1 MNLGVFVL
9 HAVQL
14 SMWVAVPLMLVRAG
28 VARERHWL
36 IYLPAVLL
44 SFAVMGASLFRLERG
59 GHLRTVFLGS
69 IALAA
74 LVQAGFWFASGAP
87 GAWLI
92 GVLLFLFFCSFNV
105 LEASQPSLTSRL
117 APAGAR
123 GAALGVYNTCQ
134 SLGLFAGGL
143 VGGTLYQSGGPAL
156 LFGAC
161 GLALLLWLAI
171 AWPMRVPGRAGAAAH
186 S

>member
-1 MNLGVFVL
+1 
-9 HAVQL
+9 
-14 SMWVAVPLMLVRAG
+14 
-28 VARERHWL
+28 
-36 IYLPAVLL
+36 
-44 SFAVMGASLFRLERG
+44 
-59 GHLRTVFLGS
+59 VFLGS